1 MSTSTPPTPPSVAVS
16 CIFSFPNSGEQLT
29 GVIARVLLDGPL
41 RQTTTQE
48 WH

>member
-1 MSTSTPPTPPSVAVS
+1 MSTSTSPPRSVAVS
-16 CIFSFPNSGEQLT
+16 CIFSFPNSSEQLT
-29 GVIARVLLDGPL
+29 GVIARVLPDGPL